1 MPEVRAAAASTIRR
15 PTPLDWILRVV
26 IAIFFVFQGI
36 DKFGSRML
44 WIRLF
49 AEIGIGQW
57 FRYATGVVEIV
68 GAVLLLVPR
77 ATLIAVALLTC
88 TMVGAFLVHV
98 FIIGVGP
105 QSVFVAVLITVIL
118 TIGWRHHAASTRR
131 AVAAPSASSVS

>member
-1 MPEVRAAAASTIRR
+1 M
-15 PTPLDWILRVV
+15 V

-44 WIRLF
+44 WIRVF

-68 GAVLLLVPR
+68 GAVLLLIPR
-77 ATLIAVALLTC
+77 ATLIAVALLAC

-131 AVAAPSASSVS
+131 ATAAPSASSAS